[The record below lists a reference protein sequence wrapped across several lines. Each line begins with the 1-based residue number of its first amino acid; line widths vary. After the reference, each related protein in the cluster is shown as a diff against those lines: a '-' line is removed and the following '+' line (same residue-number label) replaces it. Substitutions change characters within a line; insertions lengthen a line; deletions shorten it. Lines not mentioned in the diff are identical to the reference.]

1 MKCLP
6 SLVVLGAMMGWLVSF
21 AAMAQ
26 SDGLVAYW
34 PLDELRAGATP
45 DVVGDYDLKATHLD
59 VSDVVAGRHG
69 RAIAFE
75 SGRQTLLSRVHEVG
89 EELPINQHPSFTL
102 SLWVKVDGRRQND
115 LRLFSEGNTVDSNPL
130 FNLGTHSGGADGR
143 LDVYLRQSGWP
154 TFGHSYSEYEPLD
167 GQWHHLAWVEHDG
180 QRSLYVDGR
189 LDALEIAPRPDGA
202 WRLDNTTLGG
212 ILRASPSH
220 WVTGL
225 IDDVAVW
232 RRALS
237 GDEIHQLSEQ
247 SVGDWLENGDASL
260 SGSQVKL
267 SRYWVQRSH
276 EVGSVVA
283 DLSLSSEEALGPVS
297 FELVEGQGSE
307 GNTSFAVEDQKLML
321 VSSLE
326 RLSHG
331 QELNIRM
338 RVQDAGG
345 WTDEVS
351 MTILVISGEGLI
363 APVLI
368 TELMA
373 DNQGI
378 HLDGDGRAVDWIE
391 LHNPLSIPVSLAG
404 YFLTDQI
411 DDLRKWMFPPCEM
424 EPGAYLVLYGGA
436 PEVDGVRQED
446 FRDAQGF
453 LHFSFNLDA
462 DGEYLALVEPDGQRI
477 AFELTENYPAQF
489 ADVSYGMNAQGKWSF
504 QTRPTPGRGNSAGVL
519 GWVGDTVFSV
529 DRGFYEEP
537 FEVAISTSSGQEA
550 IIHYTLDG
558 SEPSPDH
565 GLVYESPI
573 TVSTTTT
580 LRAMAFR
587 EGWESTN
594 VDTHTYVFVDDVA
607 HQPAQPSGWP
617 QNWGRNSEV
626 DGRDGAGNGI
636 VPADY
641 EMDPR
646 VVDQTLE
653 GFGIRDAL
661 LDIPSVSIVMHP
673 DDFIKPGRGI
683 YSIPQSRIERVCSME
698 YLHPDG
704 TKGFQENA
712 KIEVHGNSSRRPWRK
727 QKHSLRITFR
737 GQVGVKSLDYPLFEN
752 SPVSRFNQLVLR
764 ACFTDSWALV
774 SWGSSRYRPND
785 SQYIRDVWMKES
797 LRDMGQPSSHG
808 SFVHLYVNGL
818 YFGLHNLTERLAEDF
833 FADHLGGDPEDWE
846 INEDFGSPGPRWNQ
860 ILSMDVTDP
869 DVYEELHQY
878 VDLANLAD
886 YSLLHFYAD
895 AEDWPHHNGY
905 AAVNPVSG
913 DGRYRFFVWDQEIVL
928 DKFTWNPFNKNSGM
942 GALFQKLRANTD
954 FRRLFADRVQ
964 RHLFHGGA
972 LSLEASRSRYMNLAQ
987 QIDKAIVAESARWGD
1002 TQMSTPY
1009 GSVIEQPR
1017 PLSDVDD
1024 DHYPPAPHA
1033 PDVYFTREDSWLVER
1048 DNVVEHYLP
1057 TLHDASSP
1065 HAVINELRAANLY
1078 PSLDAPSLSLKP
1090 GPVISGQALGMQ
1102 ATRGSVYYTLT
1113 GQDPWQPSKDA
1124 QQVLLP
1130 DGASAHAWIPVD
1142 DRHGLSWTRKN
1153 FRVDD
1158 TWLEGRTG
1166 VGYETSISDYKGF
1179 IGLDVMGM
1187 RNFNGSVYIR
1197 VPFEMSDLTW
1207 MSDDTRVFLHMRYD
1221 DGFVA
1226 YLNGREV
1233 ARANAPLGQPS
1244 WDSLARASHAD
1255 SAASQ
1260 FEAFD
1265 ITDHQG
1271 AWVQGENVLAIHGL
1285 NVSLS
1290 SSDLLITPKIVAS
1303 QRVQGALPAEV
1314 LTYTQPIPLT
1324 QSAHLK
1330 ARAFY
1335 QGEWSALTEAHYSM
1349 GRPPAPGDLA
1359 LTEIHY
1365 HPTEPQQGE
1374 FVEILNMAQD
1384 TLVLDGVTLSD
1395 GLSFVFPPQSLLEPG
1410 QRVVV
1415 AQDPQSLRAAYPGI
1429 LVYGPFVNHTQLSNG
1444 GERLSLL
1451 NASGDLLLGL
1461 KYGDEAPWPDS
1472 ADGKGYSLVLRDPA
1486 APGALNDP
1494 ALWTASH
1501 ALGGSPGVMD
1511 VNETRSTVSSDVDAD
1526 GIPAL
1531 GEAFHGTSD
1540 AEPQKVEEVFVIRSV
1555 IQSNPEPSIAWV
1567 MDVLHDP
1574 GATEILMDIEVS
1586 VDLKTWQSAGI
1597 SLEKTSEV
1605 MADEGRVWLRHTLPP
1620 MQTLPSRQFFRLKYF
1635 HPR

>member
-1 MKCLP
+1 MKGLH
-6 SLVVLGAMMGWLVSF
+6 SLVVLGAMMEWLVSF

-34 PLDELRAGATP
+34 PLDELNAGVTP
-45 DVVGDYDLKATHLD
+45 DLVGGYDLQASNLR
-59 VSDVVAGRHG
+59 SQDVVRGRHG
-69 RAIAFE
+69 FAFSFQNE
-75 SGRQTLLSRVHEVG
+75 RGSLLSRVHRAG
-89 EELPINQHPSFTL
+89 DALPINQHASFTI
-102 SLWVKVDGRRQND
+102 SLWVQVKGQGQND
-115 LRLFSEGNTVDSNPL
+115 LRLFSEGNTANSNPL

-154 TFGHSYSEYEPLD
+154 TFGHAYSEYEPLD
-167 GQWHHLAWVEHDG
+167 GQWHHLAWVEQDG

-237 GDEIHQLSEQ
+237 GDEIQQLSEQ
-247 SVGDWLENGDASL
+247 SVGNWLENGDASL
-260 SGSQVKL
+260 SRSQVNL
-267 SRYWVQRSH
+267 SRYWVKRSH
-276 EVGSVVA
+276 EIGSVVA

-307 GNTSFAVEDQKLML
+307 GNTLFAIEDQKLVL
-321 VSSLE
+321 ASSLGW
-326 RLSHG
+326 LSQG
-331 QELNIRM
+331 QELNIRI

-345 WTDEVS
+345 WDAEVS
-351 MTILVISGEGLI
+351 MTILVVSGEGLM

-391 LHNPLSIPVSLAG
+391 LHNPLSIPVSLTG
-404 YFLTDQI
+404 YFLTDEI
-411 DDLRKWMFPPCEM
+411 DDLRKWMFPPCKM

-436 PEVDGVRQED
+436 PEVGGVSQED
-446 FRDAQGF
+446 FRDGQGF

-477 AFELTENYPAQF
+477 AFELSENYPPQF
-489 ADVSYGMNAQGKWSF
+489 ADVSYGMNAQGQWSF

-529 DRGFYEEP
+529 DRGFYDEP

-558 SEPSPDH
+558 SEPSPAH

-573 TVSTTTT
+573 KVSTTTT

-607 HQPAQPSGWP
+607 RQPAQPSGWP

-626 DGRDGAGNGI
+626 DGRDGVGNGT

-673 DDFIKPGRGI
+673 DDFIEPGRGI

-704 TKGFQENA
+704 AKGFQENA
-712 KIEVHGNSSRRPWRK
+712 KIEVHGNSSRRPWRM
-727 QKHSLRITFR
+727 QKHSLRITFS

-869 DVYEELHQY
+869 DVYEKLHQY

-913 DGRYRFFVWDQEIVL
+913 DGQYRFFVWDQEIVL

-942 GALFQKLRANTD
+942 GALFQKLRANAD

-964 RHLFHGGA
+964 KHLFHGGA
-972 LSLEASRSRYMNLAQ
+972 LSLDASRERYRKLAD

-1009 GSVIEQPR
+1009 GNFIEQPR

-1024 DHYPPAPHA
+1024 DDYPPAPHA
-1033 PDVYFTREDSWLVER
+1033 PDIYFTREDSWIVER

-1065 HAVINELRAANLY
+1065 HAVINELRSANLY
-1078 PSLDAPSLSLKP
+1078 PSIDAPSLNLEA
-1090 GPVISGQALGMQ
+1090 GPILSGQWLEMQ
-1102 ATRGSVYYTLT
+1102 AARGTIYYTLS
-1113 GQDPWQPSKDA
+1113 GQDPWQPSIEKHE
-1124 QQVLLP
+1124 VLIP
-1130 DGASAHAWIPVD
+1130 DRASATAWVPVD
-1142 DRHGLSWTRKN
+1142 DRHGLAWTRVG
-1153 FRVDD
+1153 FSEEDEWVD
-1158 TWLEGRTG
+1158 GRTG
-1166 VGYETSISDYKGF
+1166 VGYETSVSDYKGF
-1179 IGLDVMGM
+1179 IGLDVAAM
-1187 RNFNGSVYIR
+1187 RNVNGSVYVR
-1197 VPFEMSDLTW
+1197 VPFDVSGIQVMNEGIRLT
-1207 MSDDTRVFLHMRYD
+1207 LHMRYD

-1233 ARANAPLGQPS
+1233 ARSHAPS
-1244 WDSLARASHAD
+1244 DRLAWNSQASMSHAD
-1255 SAASQ
+1255 SSASQ
-1260 FEAFD
+1260 FKAFD
-1265 ITDHQG
+1265 ISHSRDLLTEG
-1271 AWVQGENVLAIHGL
+1271 RNMLAIHGL

-1290 SSDLLITPKIVAS
+1290 SSDLLITPKLVLS
-1303 QRVQGALPAEV
+1303 KMVQEVLPTEV
-1314 LTYTQPIPLT
+1314 LTYTKSIPLT

-1335 QGEWSALTEAHYSM
+1335 QGEWSALTEAHYAL
-1349 GRPPAPGDLA
+1349 GRSPIPGDLA
-1359 LTEIHY
+1359 LTEVHY
-1365 HPTEPQQGE
+1365 HPAEPQHGE

-1384 TLVLDGVTLSD
+1384 TLVLDGITFSD
-1395 GLSFVFPPQSLLEPG
+1395 GFSFVFPPQSLLESG
-1410 QRVVV
+1410 QRVVI
-1415 AQDPQSLRAAYPGI
+1415 AQDPQGLCAAYPGI
-1429 LVYGPFVNHTQLSNG
+1429 MVYGPFANHAQLSNA
-1444 GERLSLL
+1444 GERLSVV

-1461 KYGDEAPWPDS
+1461 EYRDEVPWPDS
-1472 ADGKGYSLVLRDPA
+1472 ADGEGYSLVLRDPA
-1486 APGALNDP
+1486 APGAQNDP
-1494 ALWTASH
+1494 LLWTASH

-1511 VNETRSTVSSDVDAD
+1511 VNETGNTVSNDFDTD

-1531 GEAFHGTSD
+1531 GEQFHGTSD
-1540 AEPQKVEEVFVIRSV
+1540 AEPQKVEEVFVIRPV
-1555 IQSNPEPSIAWV
+1555 IQSNPEPSISWV
-1567 MDVLHDP
+1567 MDVVHDP
-1574 GATEILMDIEVS
+1574 DATEVLMDIEVS

-1597 SLEKTSEV
+1597 LLEKTSAV
-1605 MADEGRVWLRHTLPP
+1605 MADERRVWLRHTLPP
-1620 MQTLPSRQFFRLKYF
+1620 MQTLPSRQFFRLKYS
-1635 HPR
+1635 HP